1 MRLFIIILLISC
13 WLGAQAQN
21 SRELSRIRAIQSE
34 TSGKKAK
41 PYAAE
46 PGSLAGSL
54 FVVYKVAF
62 SSQDY
67 YSCSFSL
74 SCSEHAHQAII
85 KQGFFPGLLNSI
97 DRLTRCHGLNYK
109 NYRIDPK
116 TRLLIDPLHDVHYIP
131 L

>member
-1 MRLFIIILLISC
+1 MKPFIIILLISC
-13 WLGAQAQN
+13 CLCAHAQN
-21 SRELSRIRAIQSE
+21 NEEFRRISTMQSVAID
-34 TSGKKAK
+34 KKDN
-41 PYAAE
+41 PYIAQL
-46 PGSLAGSL
+46 GTVTGSL
-54 FVVYKVAF
+54 FVFYKVAL

-97 DRLTRCHGLNYK
+97 DRLTRCHGLNHR
-109 NYRIDPK
+109 NYRVDPK
-116 TRLLIDPLHDVHYIP
+116 TRLLIDPLHDVHYNP